1 MNQEVVLIR
10 INGELIDHVFHSVP
24 DYDEAVRICR
34 YYGYKEYNCVFD
46 SHFLE
51 YEFLN
56 MVSKES
62 GKSIADDALLFL
74 YDSGDFTDFEER
86 LYEFCGLSV
95 ETSYSKTIEVMS
107 EDLED

>member
-1 MNQEVVLIR
+1 MSQKAVLIR

-24 DYDEAVRICR
+24 DYEEAVRICR
-34 YYGYKEYNCVFD
+34 YYGYKEYNSVFD

-56 MVSKES
+56 IVAREA
-62 GKSIADDALLFL
+62 GELIADDALLFL
-74 YDSGDFTDFEER
+74 YASSDFEEKIHE
-86 LYEFCGLSV
+86 LFELSV
-95 ETSYSKTIEVMS
+95 ETIDSGTIEVMS

>member
-1 MNQEVVLIR
+1 MSQKAVLIR

-24 DYDEAVRICR
+24 DYEEAVRICR
-34 YYGYKEYNCVFD
+34 YYGYKEYNSVFD

-56 MVSKES
+56 IGTRESKEL
-62 GKSIADDALLFL
+62 IADDALLFL
-74 YDSGDFTDFEER
+74 YASSGYEEKIHELFGLNVETVDSG
-86 LYEFCGLSV
+86 
-95 ETSYSKTIEVMS
+95 TIEVMS